1 MEASDGRMRRCRQ
14 RTKAPCRDLGVPLKP
29 STCWTRY
36 YLITTEA
43 NKTCTFRENRERRTT
58 SENVSVGRANIP
70 QAEHSREEG
79 L

>member
-14 RTKAPCRDLGVPLKP
+14 RTKALCRDLGVPLKP
-29 STCWTRY
+29 STYWTRY

-43 NKTCTFRENRERRTT
+43 NNTITISEKTVKDVQLLKMF
-58 SENVSVGRANIP
+58 
-70 QAEHSREEG
+70 